1 MTESAFGGQAPFI
14 DMIQGMSIVFT
25 QNHTNKSLDIVN
37 GTIGTIH
44 HIKLE
49 TDTQIKL
56 FDDMNSNT
64 RVLIPN
70 KPPLVVFVLV
80 LFTDANFHTRPRC
93 RHLPND
99 FPQDVIPIFRA
110 KSISQIKLSLGRT
123 NKQNRLVHLQPLQ
136 FPFVCSV
143 AATVYKVQGRS
154 INTLF
159 VANWKSTVT
168 PIINKPQQVY
178 LIVSRPT
185 NNRPTTL
192 Q

>member
-1 MTESAFGGQAPFI
+1 M
-14 DMIQGMSIVFT
+14 
-25 QNHTNKSLDIVN
+25 
-37 GTIGTIH
+37 
-44 HIKLE
+44 
-49 TDTQIKL
+49 
-56 FDDMNSNT
+56 
-64 RVLIPN
+64 RVP
-70 KPPLVVFVLV
+70 
-80 LFTDANFHTRPRC
+80 FTDANFHTRHRC
-93 RHLPND
+93 PHLPND
-99 FPQDVIPIFRA
+99 FPQDVIPIFRVKA

-159 VANWKSTVT
+159 VANWKSTMT

-185 NNRPTTL
+185 TRTGLATLDLLTPEICNWAKPSRACINEDNRL
-192 Q
+192 IDLAKQLELSYQLS